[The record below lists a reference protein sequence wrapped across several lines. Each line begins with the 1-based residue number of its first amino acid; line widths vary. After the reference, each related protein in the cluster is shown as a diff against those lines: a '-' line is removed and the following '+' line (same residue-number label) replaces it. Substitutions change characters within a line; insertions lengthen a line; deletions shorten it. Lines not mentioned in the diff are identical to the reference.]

1 MSGIDTAM
9 AGLLAGPGARGARD
23 AAEGREPPGLSPA
36 LRQAWLR
43 EMERAQLAGWFQPF
57 TPAAVPQ
64 PSGAAA
70 RSVQAL
76 PSGMPSA
83 RAAGGLPAAYRAMPV
98 PTANRGNTPALPSAD
113 ISPRA
118 EDPGTASAN
127 HSAGAGGAAG
137 AMHSDGGA
145 AGMPDQDGSDGMRAA
160 PAPGAGVDPWSPAA
174 PAGASAPVP
183 LAGASAGRGAAAS
196 AGTASADQ
204 ATAATGSGSVDRAA
218 AIVER
223 VVVPA
228 WRPDGVRSFAVPLP
242 AALAAASTSAPTE
255 PGDGPAERSGRTAT
269 AIAPGVARALPAE
282 AQRSTGM
289 RVHAQWSDAGAQ
301 LWLGMDGTADQV
313 GFQAAAVVPSL
324 ERALREQGQRL
335 VRVVCNGRVV
345 FDAFAPASRQAA
357 GPSRFTDVFS
367 TAAQRIAPRARNV
380 FSSSIFQEGNP

>member
-1 MSGIDTAM
+1 MTGIDSAM
-9 AGLLAGPGARGARD
+9 AGLLAGPGARGGRD

-57 TPAAVPQ
+57 APAAMPQ

-70 RSVQAL
+70 RPSQGL
-76 PSGMPSA
+76 PTAMPSA
-83 RAAGGLPAAYRAMPV
+83 ARAASGLPAAYRAMPV
-98 PTANRGNTPALPSAD
+98 PPANRGSMPASASGEDAPGTVSAD
-113 ISPRA
+113 R
-118 EDPGTASAN
+118 SAV
-127 HSAGAGGAAG
+127 AGGVAG
-137 AMHSDGGA
+137 PRHSDGGA
-145 AGMPDQDGSDGMRAA
+145 LGMPDRGGSDGMRAA
-160 PAPGAGVDPWSPAA
+160 PAPGAGGDAWPHPAL
-174 PAGASAPVP
+174 AGASAPMP
-183 LAGASAGRGAAAS
+183 LASALAGRGAAAS
-196 AGTASADQ
+196 AGIAAADQ
-204 ATAATGSGSVDRAA
+204 ATAAIGSGAVERAA
-218 AIVER
+218 AIVDR
-223 VVVPA
+223 AMAPA
-228 WRPDGVRSFAVPLP
+228 WRPDGVRPLAVPLP
-242 AALAAASTSAPTE
+242 AALAAASTSAPME
-255 PGDGPAERSGRTAT
+255 SGDGPAEHSGRTASG
-269 AIAPGVARALPAE
+269 AAPGAARSLPAE

-313 GFQAAAVVPSL
+313 GYQAAAVVPSL